1 MCINRAIKNQ
11 TLSFQMFILNV
22 ISSEGAL
29 IAKNYSQ
36 KFTLEQIQ
44 GKWDF
49 FGNCDGRGGIEEG
62 EEVGKK
68 IWAAPKLVF
77 IRIQEPSSPEVG
89 RQLKAKPCHAKW
101 STFTFT
107 FCAGGS
113 KLIIAQQ
120 TNSVL
125 LFSFP
130 YKRHIS
136 SNFLV

>member
-11 TLSFQMFILNV
+11 TLSFQMLILNV

-29 IAKNYSQ
+29 IANSHSVYELRPNE
-36 KFTLEQIQ
+36 FTLEQIQ

-89 RQLKAKPCHAKW
+89 RQLKAKPCLVRFSDSLAL
-101 STFTFT
+101 
-107 FCAGGS
+107 GS
-113 KLIIAQQ
+113 KW
-120 TNSVL
+120 VGE
-125 LFSFP
+125 P
-130 YKRHIS
+130 D
-136 SNFLV
+136 

>member
-1 MCINRAIKNQ
+1 M
-11 TLSFQMFILNV
+11 NV

-29 IAKNYSQ
+29 IANSHSVYELRPNE
-36 KFTLEQIQ
+36 FTLEQIQ

-49 FGNCDGRGGIEEG
+49 FGNCDGRGGNEEG

-125 LFSFP
+125 LFSF
-130 YKRHIS
+130 HIKDT
-136 SNFLV
+136 